1 MTKRQRQFLCDLRE
15 IINEAGMYRFGMDGD
30 SIHQAFAMARAYKD
44 IEKVLFGVLT
54 DDPENEYRDED
65 VQEAE
70 CALKRLQESLNIKL

>member
-15 IINEAGMYRFGMDGD
+15 IINEARMFRFGMDGD
-30 SIHQAFAMARAYKD
+30 SIHKAFAMARAYKD

-54 DDPENEYRDED
+54 DDPENEHRDED

-70 CALKRLQESLNIKL
+70 CALKRLQESLNVKL